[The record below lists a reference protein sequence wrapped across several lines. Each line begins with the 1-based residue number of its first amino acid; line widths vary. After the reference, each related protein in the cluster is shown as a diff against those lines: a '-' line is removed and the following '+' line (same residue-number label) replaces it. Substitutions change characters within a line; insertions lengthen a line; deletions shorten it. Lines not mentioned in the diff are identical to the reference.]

1 MISFEEA
8 YQIVLSKTRDFGNVT
23 VPLAKADGRILAENV
38 VADRDF
44 PPFDRATKDG
54 IAIRF
59 DQGTPLDTFAIEGVA
74 AAGSP
79 QKELQSASG
88 CYEIMTGAVLPK
100 NSNTVVMY
108 EHLDIRDGSAKIVK
122 SVTKGQ
128 NIHYRGSD
136 EAQGTVV
143 LSEGTL
149 VTAAEIGV
157 LASIGK
163 AELLVK
169 KNPRITLFS
178 TGDELVPV
186 DQVPKPHQIRQSNSH
201 TLRAALFENGIASEI
216 IHIKDDRAKIEK
228 ALLSALETS
237 EVLLVSGGVSKGKY
251 DYLPEVLEGIGV
263 QKYFHRVLQR
273 PGKPFWFGEH
283 TPSNTTI
290 FGFPGNPTSTFANFH
305 IYFRPWLNKCS
316 GQANAKIQ
324 VFLEESFE
332 NTTNL
337 MRFIRAKAHLRDG
350 KMWGKLID
358 GNGSGDLTSLTKANG
373 FIKVKPGQALENNE
387 KVGFIPTR
395 KII

>member
-8 YQIVLSKTRDFGNVT
+8 YQIVLSQTRDFGNVT

-100 NSNTVVMY
+100 NTNTVVMY

-350 KMWGKLID
+350 KMWGNLID

>member
-8 YQIVLSKTRDFGNVT
+8 YQIVLSKTHDFGNVT

-38 VADRDF
+38 FADRDF

-59 DQGTPLDTFAIEGVA
+59 DQEMPLDTFAIEGVA

-100 NSNTVVMY
+100 NTDTVVMY

-122 SVTKGQ
+122 PVTKGQ

-136 EAQGTVV
+136 EAQGAVV

-186 DQVPKPHQIRQSNSH
+186 NQVPKPHQIRQSNSH

-228 ALLSALETS
+228 ALLSALENS

-263 QKYFHRVLQR
+263 QKRFHRVLQR

-283 TPSNTTI
+283 TDSNTTI

-305 IYFRPWLNKCS
+305 IYFKPWLNKCL
-316 GQANAKIQ
+316 GQANAEIQ

-332 NTTNL
+332 NTTDL
-337 MRFIRAKAHLRDG
+337 MRFIRAKAYIKEG
-350 KMWGKLID
+350 KMRGNLID

-373 FIKVKPGQALENNE
+373 FIKVKPGQTIENNE